1 MGLFAS
7 ATGATMGVMCVCY
20 SRALRKVAYFSS
32 ELALPRPLWRQTRC
46 ACKNLLLASQHVF

>member
-1 MGLFAS
+1 MGLLAS

-32 ELALPRPLWRQTRC
+32 EWPLPLPSAARVQRTLPLE
-46 ACKNLLLASQHVF
+46 VF